1 MKNTIKLISLL
12 LSLLLVASVM
22 LTACSNNEDDTKIED
37 TTASTESN
45 DTVAED
51 LEAPDYSALD
61 LSKYVKLG
69 SYTGLVVDANGTT
82 EGEAVFAAVVK
93 KCEIIEY
100 PENALNYYLS
110 QTVELYKGY
119 AKKANMSYDE
129 LMKALDL
136 TEEDLANE
144 AKKLIKNDLVAAA
157 IVKAEGIELTDDEKT
172 NLFTKYASVYMDLYE
187 YTMEYV
193 KENLSEEIY
202 DSMQYDK
209 LLEYLVK
216 ENLFIVED

>member
-12 LSLLLVASVM
+12 LSLLLVAAVM
-22 LTACSNNEDDTKIED
+22 LTACGNNEDDTNVDD
-37 TTASTESN
+37 TTANTESN
-45 DTVAED
+45 DTVAKD
-51 LEAPDYSALD
+51 LEAPDYYELD

-69 SYTGLVVDANGTT
+69 SYKGLVVDANGTT
-82 EGEAVFAAVVK
+82 EGEAVFEAVVK

-100 PENALNYYLS
+100 PESALNYYLT

-136 TEEDLANE
+136 TEEDLENE
-144 AKKLIKNDLVAAA
+144 AKNLIKKDLIAAA
-157 IVKAEGIELTDDEKT
+157 LVKAEGLELTDNEKE
-172 NLFTKYASVYMDLYE
+172 NLFDKYASVYMDLYD
-187 YTMEYV
+187 YTKSYIQ
-193 KENLSEEIY
+193 ENLSEEIY

-209 LLEYLVK
+209 LLEYLVN
-216 ENLFIVED
+216 ENFFIVED